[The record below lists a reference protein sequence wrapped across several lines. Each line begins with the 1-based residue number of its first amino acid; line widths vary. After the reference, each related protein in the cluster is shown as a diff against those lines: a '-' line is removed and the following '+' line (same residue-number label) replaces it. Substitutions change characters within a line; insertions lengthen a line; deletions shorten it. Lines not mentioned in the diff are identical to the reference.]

1 MNPVRRM
8 LPARENLRRVHG
20 ESAREIDVAG
30 VDMMLHL
37 INVVD
42 IIRSTV
48 YESLRRSMGL
58 TEGKFTLM
66 MVLRDA
72 EGPLG
77 VSELSERLG
86 VAPATISVMVAR
98 MLQAEEPLVLRT
110 SSEKDAR
117 AKFVEL
123 SDAGRRLLDRAL
135 PEHFE
140 RIAEFSS
147 AFSGEEREQLI
158 ALLKKLAPSDAGE
171 VR

>member
-48 YESLRRSMGL
+48 YESLRRSTGL

-86 VAPATISVMVAR
+86 VAPAR

-147 AFSGEEREQLI
+147 ALSGEEREQLI

>member
-1 MNPVRRM
+1 
-8 LPARENLRRVHG
+8 
-20 ESAREIDVAG
+20 
-30 VDMMLHL
+30 
-37 INVVD
+37 
-42 IIRSTV
+42 
-48 YESLRRSMGL
+48 
-58 TEGKFTLM
+58 
-66 MVLRDA
+66 
-72 EGPLG
+72 
-77 VSELSERLG
+77 
-86 VAPATISVMVAR
+86 MVAR

-147 AFSGEEREQLI
+147 ALSGEEREQLI